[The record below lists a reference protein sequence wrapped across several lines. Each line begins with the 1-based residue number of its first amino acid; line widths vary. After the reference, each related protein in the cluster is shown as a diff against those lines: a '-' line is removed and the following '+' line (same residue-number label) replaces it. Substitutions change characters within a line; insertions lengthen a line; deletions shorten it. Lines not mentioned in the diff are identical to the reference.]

1 MWGVPAR
8 NEPFRN
14 ELEFPFILGE
24 IDKLGYGGV
33 YRPGYWPALDHAES
47 LMRTKAHLDARGV

>member
-24 IDKLGYGGV
+24 IDKLGY
-33 YRPGYWPALDHAES
+33 
-47 LMRTKAHLDARGV
+47 RGDIGRDIGPLWTTPSP